1 VKTRNKQR
9 GGAGQV
15 SELTTNRLSIYLRCL
30 DHLQAHGVQTVSS
43 QGLAAQF
50 HLNAA
55 QIRKDLAWF
64 GEFGVRGVGYSVEAL
79 AAHLRKILGLG
90 SPIRMA
96 VVGAGN
102 LGQALADYPGFPR
115 EGFEPVALFDKLATR
130 IGTMSRGG
138 VPIYD
143 MRRLAGIVRRESI
156 RIAMIAVP
164 ADAAQRVVNQV
175 VTAGVTAILN
185 FAPGRLVVPPGVK
198 LKNVD
203 LTVSLESLAYHLAKQ
218 ADGKKKQA
226 AGSGRQAADSPST
239 GSKRSRR
246 QAAGGE

>member
-1 VKTRNKQR
+1 VKTRNKPR
-9 GGAGQV
+9 AGADQV

-30 DHLQAHGVQTVSS
+30 DHLQAHGVGTVSS
-43 QGLAAQF
+43 QELAAQF

-64 GEFGVRGVGYSVEAL
+64 GEFGVRGVGYSVEDL
-79 AAHLRKILGLG
+79 AAHLRTILGLG

-115 EGFEPVALFDKLATR
+115 EGFEPVALFDKAAAR
-130 IGTMSRGG
+130 IGKRSRGG

-143 MRRLAGIVRRESI
+143 MRRLADVVRREHI

-164 ADAAQRVVNQV
+164 ADVAQRAVNKAIA
-175 VTAGVTAILN
+175 AGVTAILN
-185 FAPGRLVVPPGVK
+185 FAPGRLVVPADVK

-203 LTVSLESLAYHLAKQ
+203 LTVSLESLAFHLAKQ
-218 ADGKKKQA
+218 TDGQKKQA
-226 AGSGRQAADSPST
+226 AGSRQPAA
-239 GSKRSRR
+239 SKR
-246 QAAGGE
+246 

>member
-1 VKTRNKQR
+1 MKRPTPTRN
-9 GGAGQV
+9 GSDAV
-15 SELTTNRLSIYLRCL
+15 ASELTTNRLSIYLRCL
-30 DHLQAHGVQTVSS
+30 DHLAGHGVRTVSS
-43 QGLAAQF
+43 QALAAQF

-64 GEFGVRGVGYSVEAL
+64 GEFGVRGVGYAVDQL
-79 AAHLRKILGLG
+79 AAHLRQILGLG
-90 SPIRMA
+90 SPIRVA

-115 EGFEPVALFDKLATR
+115 EGFEPIALFDKQASK
-130 IGTMSRGG
+130 IGRRSRGG
-138 VPIYD
+138 VPIHD
-143 MRRLAGIVRRESI
+143 IRKLRSIVRRERI

-164 ADAAQRVVNQV
+164 ASVAQRVVNQV
-175 VTAGVTAILN
+175 IACGITAVLN

-218 ADGKKKQA
+218 TDAKKK
-226 AGSGRQAADSPST
+226 R
-239 GSKRSRR
+239 
-246 QAAGGE
+246 